1 MWDYLCGPC
10 AEHFA
15 AVRVHL
21 DVLEVPYRLA
31 PEIVRGLDYYT
42 RTTFE
47 YVRPGAEGQ
56 QDALGGGG
64 RYDGLVEI
72 LGGKPT
78 PAIGFALGID
88 RVVNA
93 MREGGTGDP
102 GRGAST
108 GATPLAVVV
117 GADPDATAAR
127 LKVATDLRA
136 AGLSVR
142 ADVAR
147 RKLSR
152 QLEAAVRDGA
162 RFAVIVGDE
171 LADGQVQL
179 RDLGAASQ
187 KAVSLSALAA
197 LLQRKAAAG

>member
-1 MWDYLCGPC
+1 MVDINRAAPAMWDYLCDAC

-21 DVLEVPYRLA
+21 DALGVPYRLA

-93 MREGGTGDP
+93 MRELDDERSGE
-102 GRGAST
+102 A
-108 GATPLAVVV
+108 
-117 GADPDATAAR
+117 AD
-127 LKVATDLRA
+127 RA
-136 AGLSVR
+136 AH
-142 ADVAR
+142 
-147 RKLSR
+147 
-152 QLEAAVRDGA
+152 DGP
-162 RFAVIVGDE
+162 I
-171 LADGQVQL
+171 
-179 RDLGAASQ
+179 
-187 KAVSLSALAA
+187 
-197 LLQRKAAAG
+197 